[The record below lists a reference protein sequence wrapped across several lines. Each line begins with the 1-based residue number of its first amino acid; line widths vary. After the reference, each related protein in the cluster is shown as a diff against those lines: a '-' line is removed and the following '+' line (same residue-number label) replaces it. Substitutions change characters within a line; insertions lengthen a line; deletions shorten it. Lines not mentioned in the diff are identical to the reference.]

1 MRAARF
7 YGGKDIRVEEIPV
20 PEPGPGEVLVR
31 IRSAGICGSD
41 LHNYRGNRASV
52 FTPPWEQGHELAGEV
67 AGLGKDVTGLKIGQR
82 IAIEGEHLVGCGV
95 CRHCLAG
102 DNHICPTRGFVNG
115 QRHGS
120 HGFSEYDVCVA
131 RNCHPLPH
139 NVSCDEAVLL
149 DSYACAV
156 HVLNRAPLHVTD
168 TLAIIGTGAIGLTL
182 GQVARVYGARRVIM
196 IGTRAAP
203 LRIAQN
209 CGAADEVVA
218 IEDGDPVAAVM
229 KLTDGQGADAVI
241 ETVGG
246 NAQIL
251 AQAMALARRGGTV
264 SVMGVFTAP
273 QTIDPSLGFSRE
285 LTVKWSNSLSS
296 WHGISEFRT
305 AIDLVS
311 SGRLLAA
318 PIITHHFPL
327 EKIAEAFA
335 ATDDKR
341 SSGAIRVVVHA

>member
-7 YGGKDIRVEEIPV
+7 YGGRDIRVEEIPA
-20 PEPGPGEVLVR
+20 PTPGPGEVLVR

-41 LHNYRGNRASV
+41 LHNYRGNRAPV
-52 FTPPWEQGHELAGEV
+52 FSPPWEQGHELAGEV
-67 AGLGKDVTGLKIGQR
+67 AALGQGVTNLRVGQR
-82 IAIEGEHLVGCGV
+82 VAIEGEHLVGCGV

-102 DNHICPTRGFVNG
+102 DYHICPRRGFLSG
-115 QRHGS
+115 ERHSS
-120 HGFSEYDVCVA
+120 HGFSEYDVCLA
-131 RNCHPLPH
+131 KNCYPLPN
-139 NVSCDEAVLL
+139 NVSYDEAVLL

-156 HVLNRAPLHVTD
+156 HALNRAPIRVTD
-168 TLAIIGTGAIGLTL
+168 TVAVIGTGAIGLTL
-182 GQVARVYGARRVIM
+182 GQVAKVYGAQRVIM
-196 IGTRAAP
+196 IGTRQPP

-209 CGAADEVVA
+209 CGAADEVIA
-218 IEDGDPVAAVM
+218 TDDTDPVEAVM
-229 KLTDGQGADAVI
+229 KLTDGLGADAVF

-251 AQAMALARRGGTV
+251 AQAMALARRGGTI

-285 LTVKWSNSLSS
+285 LTVRWSNSLSS
-296 WHGISEFRT
+296 WRGIPEFRT
-305 AIDLVS
+305 AIELVS
-311 SGRLLAA
+311 SGRVIAA
-318 PIITHHFPL
+318 PIITHHFPI
-327 EKIAEAFA
+327 EKISEAFA